1 MEERIERVLKM
12 LMDRADYHHDH
23 FLQYH
28 DDASSAAMTAYH
40 SAYMM
45 LYYAQQGYDDLLN
58 QFDYYEEEK
67 INDN

>member
-1 MEERIERVLKM
+1 MEERVARVLQM
-12 LMDRADYHHDH
+12 LMNRADYHYNH

-45 LYYAQQGYDDLLN
+45 LYYAQQGDDDLLN
-58 QFDYYEEEK
+58 QFDYYNNER
-67 INDN
+67 D

>member
-1 MEERIERVLKM
+1 MEERVARVLQM
-12 LMDRADYHHDH
+12 LMNRADYHYNH

-45 LYYAQQGYDDLLN
+45 LYCAQQGDDELLN
-58 QFDYYEEEK
+58 QFDYYNNER
-67 INDN
+67 D